1 MLLQPRSCGCQWG
14 VQCGSRAHANDMDR
28 HVWRTTAAATGI
40 HQEERRIPL
49 ATRRTERSNITSRKR
64 LNGFSI
70 LYLMA
75 VTKITNG
82 FVVSRTKNVLA
93 NRGYDSTSHR
103 RFATRDRKETTS
115 SPTATTKEWDVSDSL
130 GSLLETMKISEEAI
144 LKNHTTEVEELAPIK
159 TKEGRRISEEETPIV
174 MAPEESPAE
183 PVVTTTVDQ
192 KQMARQLDAAVS
204 ATRRASSL
212 DELTSDLKVLPLGSL
227 YTTGPNGSSTLPLS
241 QPEHYLDRIDRDR
254 RHLAVSIAASVT
266 DEAQWKSFCQE
277 RGGLYPILQTIREGA
292 RAISRH
298 QRRKRDK
305 AAYILRPGDAR
316 REESFRAACSACR
329 SIRDLCTISPDMAA
343 VITDGI
349 LRANAAWS
357 GNLMED
363 FRIILQYAKEY
374 TAAADSAIAKRNPR
388 FLLRF
393 RSRRDTRL
401 RCRLYVTQLLLEL
414 TIASDDAVAAIRA
427 NPDLLSAIV
436 DCSSYAQ
443 KEQTKRWIR
452 YPGEVAKWL
461 WRRTARRS
469 KPETARPPFIEAA
482 RLSNDLLGQVQRCSN
497 QILAAAGYNKWVP
510 KIPGQQGLR
519 VLALDGG
526 GSRGMVAVK
535 ALEALMTEVGNGRDV
550 SDSFDV
556 IVGTSTGGIIAFL
569 VGLQQET
576 SKQAVE
582 RYEELISKIF
592 VKSALSTP
600 LMLFTTA
607 SYDESHFM
615 KVLENILKENSMLD
629 SRADP
634 SVPYVCALSSK
645 MSSTPTHVALFRN
658 YNYAYGEQKDPFV
671 VNPEKARENLELPL
685 STEHAFIRKGDYTSA
700 PSQESSLRGSRHPG
714 SFRVLQRYALRAST
728 AAPTIFK
735 PVMMGG
741 EMYCDGG
748 IVASNPTAVAIHEAR
763 SLFPDIPIELVVSV
777 GTGLFYEQ
785 KSPARVGWDGI
796 IGQIVNSAT
805 ESEQV
810 HHVLEDLVGE
820 SAFVDQNKGSML
832 GNARYFRFNPMLG
845 YIDQFPIDVT
855 EPAKLMEL
863 QQISQKYM
871 AQPEQKRKIKRIS
884 EILRGKK

>member
-1 MLLQPRSCGCQWG
+1 M
-14 VQCGSRAHANDMDR
+14 RAEVEQHSAGEAE
-28 HVWRTTAAATGI
+28 T
-40 HQEERRIPL
+40 
-49 ATRRTERSNITSRKR
+49 RKR
-64 LNGFSI
+64 KTSTRSRMGLSA

-75 VTKITNG
+75 LTKATRG
-82 FVVSRTKNVLA
+82 FVVSQRNTKHVALFQVLTKDHFPIIQ
-93 NRGYDSTSHR
+93 NQSKKPTKLH
-103 RFATRDRKETTS
+103 ATRDRKETRS
-115 SPTATTKEWDVSDSL
+115 EEELAPQQVTAEWDVVSSDYSL
-130 GSLLETMKISEEAI
+130 GSLLETMNKQSEEA
-144 LKNHTTEVEELAPIK
+144 LSLFKHANNSTSAEVEELAPIK
-159 TKEGRRISEEETPIV
+159 PSKDKELSEKDKEPNKKEEESQSEEV
-174 MAPEESPAE
+174 ASAN
-183 PVVTTTVDQ
+183 PVVKKSVDQ
-192 KQMARQLDAAVS
+192 LQTARQLDASIS
-204 ATRRASSL
+204 ATRRAPSI
-212 DELTSDLKVLPLGSL
+212 DILTSDLQILPLGSL
-227 YTTGPNGSSTLPLS
+227 YSSRTRGSIPTFPWMR
-241 QPEHYLDRIDRDR
+241 QPEQYLDRMDRDR
-254 RHLAVSIAASVT
+254 RHLAVSIAASVM
-266 DEAQWKSFCQE
+266 DEVQWRAFCEE

-292 RAISRH
+292 RAIISH
-298 QRRKRDK
+298 QQRGKK
-305 AAYILRPGDAR
+305 KLTYLLRPDDVR

-329 SIRDLCTISPDMAA
+329 AIRDLCTISPDMAA
-343 VITDGI
+343 VITDGM
-349 LRANAAWS
+349 LRANAAWN
-357 GNLMED
+357 GNLMND
-363 FRIILQYAKEY
+363 FHVILQYAKEY

-401 RCRLYVTQLLLEL
+401 RCKLYVTQLLLEL
-414 TIASDDAVAAIRA
+414 TIASDDAVAAIRSS
-427 NPDLLSAIV
+427 PDLMNAIV
-436 DCSSYAQ
+436 DCSSYAPKQ
-443 KEQTKRWIR
+443 QTKRWIR
-452 YPGEVAKWL
+452 YPGEIVKWL
-461 WRRTARRS
+461 WRRTTRRS
-469 KPETARPPFIEAA
+469 KREPVRPPFIEAV

-519 VLALDGG
+519 ILALDGG

-535 ALEALMTEVGNGRDV
+535 ALEALMAKVGNGRDV
-550 SDSFDV
+550 SDSFDM

-582 RYEELISKIF
+582 RYEGLISKIF
-592 VKSALSTP
+592 IKSTLSTP

-658 YNYAYGEQKDPFV
+658 YNYACGEQKDPFV
-671 VNPEKARENLELPL
+671 VDPEKARENLDLPL
-685 STEHAFIRKGDYTSA
+685 SMEHTFIRKGTYSSRQPQETSA
-700 PSQESSLRGSRHPG
+700 KGSRHPG

-735 PVMMGG
+735 PVLMGG

-777 GTGLFYEQ
+777 GTGLFHEQ
-785 KSPARVGWDGI
+785 KSPAKVGWDGI

-810 HHVLEDLVGE
+810 HHILEDLVGE
-820 SAFVDQNKGSML
+820 SAFVDQSKGSML
-832 GNARYFRFNPMLG
+832 GNTRYFRFNPTLG
-845 YIDQFPIDVT
+845 YIDEFPIDVT
-855 EPAKLMEL
+855 EPAKLVEL
-863 QQISQKYM
+863 QKISQEYM
-871 AQPEQKRKIKRIS
+871 AQPEQQHKIMRIS
-884 EILRGKK
+884 EILKGKK